1 MCLDEFLQDL
11 DDPAKVV
18 VGIDFEMLK
27 KTTQSYDL

>member
-18 VGIDFEMLK
+18 IGIDFEMLK
-27 KTTQSYDL
+27 KIYAII